1 MGPGAYRRKLYMDNM
16 SAAYRIM
23 DREIKMAY
31 RRLRTYRRVNMVYR
45 KKMMELRMEPHC
57 GRCQMLGNL

>member
-1 MGPGAYRRKLYMDNM
+1 MDNM